1 MDDVA
6 IERWRRD
13 GGDLPTSSSALLEE
27 ASVLQQIQI
36 YTYIYIYVCVCM
48 YIYIYMHRCMIQQMQ
63 RIFTEL
69 SVLVSVFHRAR
80 QSEE

>member
-36 YTYIYIYVCVCM
+36 YTYIYIYICVCVYV
-48 YIYIYMHRCMIQQMQ
+48 YIYIY
-63 RIFTEL
+63 
-69 SVLVSVFHRAR
+69 A
-80 QSEE
+80 